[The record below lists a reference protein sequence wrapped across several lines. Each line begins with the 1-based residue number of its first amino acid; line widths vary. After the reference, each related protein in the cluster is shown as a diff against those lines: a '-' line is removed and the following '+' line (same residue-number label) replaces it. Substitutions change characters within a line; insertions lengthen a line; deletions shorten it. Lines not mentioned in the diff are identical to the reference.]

1 VSARAPAPPG
11 AAPGFRRT
19 VRLLLGAARRRAD
32 GRRRRQRELLGR
44 RAARPGSMRSDLGF
58 LLTVLVMAGLNVM
71 AAFLVKGAVGAG
83 ERVAAERQGW
93 VVVDGWF
100 ADQVAQVKRQVGL
113 RQLSPDLF
121 DTMLRGDIA
130 REATALA
137 AGSGGDEA
145 AVRQRLV
152 AAVRDGR
159 GRTLLA
165 RERAAPGL
173 TGLESAGPAAMLG
186 SLALLGWSAMLVL
199 QGEGLELDV
208 QRRRHPMWEWAFSHP
223 VPAGAVFL
231 AEMLAPIVVNP
242 VCYSAP
248 LLPAIL
254 YGSVYGPGG
263 GMLAAVLV
271 GVPLVVAAACLGR
284 ALDVAVMLRCAPRS
298 RGALVGVMGW
308 LGYSAL
314 LLLVVG
320 FYEVE
325 PAATALAGPLAG
337 VATLPWP
344 WLGLFLGRQ
353 ADGSFSFAAGVGA
366 CASLAALTVAA
377 SVSLGVWAARQG
389 LGGRAGRLD
398 AAPARRAAVGSR
410 QRSLRASS
418 EASKVEAPP
427 SSIGPQ
433 TPPKARLW
441 SPLLKRSRSRGG
453 SPLAG
458 LGGAAQRFRWPALA
472 IGMGSGGGAQAC
484 LLTGHSQGLA
494 ATERAARR
502 LGTAALYRKELKW
515 FARDRSA
522 IVQVLLL
529 PLTMLGFQLFNL
541 RGVLA
546 GAAGQ
551 WNTLCGGAVL
561 FGTYFLL
568 VLGPKSLASE
578 GAALWIAQ
586 TWPRGLEDLLRAK
599 AWLWT
604 CLSTGV
610 VALALGCAAWMFP
623 ADIAA
628 IALVGG
634 GWFLFARSMADKAVT
649 LATMPNAAGEPGPVP
664 RGRAWAAQ
672 LGTFTF
678 AVGVLTRQWPLAVT
692 GVVYS
697 TMTAAAMWQNFRA
710 RLPFLND
717 PWSERLPPAP
727 SLMHAMIAI
736 SILVEGGAV
745 LTGAVLVLAHG
756 TDLAVARAMIYAA
769 CAAVTAIG
777 TARFLAGRGVPWR
790 DVWVWPR
797 PGRQGDQPSDRP
809 GNPWAPPPWSWRRPD
824 VRTALRLARPLLAGA
839 ALGVGLGGLGRG
851 YVALLHRLPSTAE
864 ILARSDAQ
872 MAAVPHLHASYFA
885 MAVLVAPLAE
895 EYLFRGLLY
904 RALDR
909 EWGGWRAIAGSAA
922 FFAIYHPALSWL
934 PVGALGVANALLF
947 RRTGYLAPAVLLHMA
962 YNAVVL
968 A

>member
-1 VSARAPAPPG
+1 MS
-11 AAPGFRRT
+11 AAPGFWRT

-32 GRRRRQRELLGR
+32 GRRRRQRALLGQR
-44 RAARPGSMRSDLGF
+44 LGRAGGGWGGFGF
-58 LLTVLVMAGLNVM
+58 LLTVLLMAGLNVM
-71 AAFLVKGAVGAG
+71 AALLVKGAVDAG

-100 ADQVAQVKRQVGL
+100 ADQVAQDARNVRL

-121 DTMLRGDIA
+121 ETMLRPDIA
-130 REATALA
+130 REAADLA
-137 AGSGGDEA
+137 RAYNGDEA
-145 AVRQRLV
+145 AVRQRLA
-152 AAVRDGR
+152 AAVRDGG

-173 TGLESAGPAAMLG
+173 TGLETTGLAAMLG
-186 SLALLGWSAMLVL
+186 SLALLGWGAMLVL

-208 QRRRHPMWEWAFSHP
+208 QRRRHPMWEWVFSHP
-223 VPAGAVFL
+223 VPPGAVFL

-242 VCYSAP
+242 VCTSAP

-263 GMLAAVLV
+263 GLLAAGLV

-308 LGYSAL
+308 LGYMSL
-314 LLLVVG
+314 LLIVIG
-320 FYEVE
+320 FSGIER
-325 PAATALAGPLAG
+325 AAGALAGPLG
-337 VATLPWP
+337 RVAALPWP
-344 WLGLFLGRQ
+344 WLGLFLGRR

-377 SVSLGVWAARQG
+377 SVGLGVWAARQG
-389 LGGRAGRLD
+389 LGGRVGRLD
-398 AAPARRAAVGSR
+398 TAPGRRAAVAPAVGVEASGAR
-410 QRSLRASS
+410 MSGVRASGMR
-418 EASKVEAPP
+418 ASRGEAP
-427 SSIGPQ
+427 
-433 TPPKARLW
+433 
-441 SPLLKRSRSRGG
+441 
-453 SPLAG
+453 
-458 LGGAAQRFRWPALA
+458 GGA
-472 IGMGSGGGAQAC
+472 S
-484 LLTGHSQGLA
+484 LA
-494 ATERAARR
+494 AGFPGVARPAPSPEAERAGRR
-502 LGTAALYRKELKW
+502 IGTMALYRKELRW

-522 IVQVLLL
+522 IVQVVLL
-529 PLTMLGFQLFNL
+529 PLTMSGFQLFNL

-551 WNTLCGGAVL
+551 WNTLCGGAIL

-568 VLGPKSLASE
+568 ILGPKSLASE

-599 AWLWT
+599 AWLWA

-610 VALALGCAAWMFP
+610 VALALGAAAWMFP
-623 ADIAA
+623 ADAAA
-628 IALVGG
+628 IALVGA
-634 GWFLFARSMADKAVT
+634 GWFVFARSMANKAVT
-649 LATMPNAAGEPGPVP
+649 LATVPNAAGEPDPVP
-664 RGRAWAAQ
+664 RGRAWATQ
-672 LGTFTF
+672 LGTFPF
-678 AVGVLTRQWPLAVT
+678 AIGVLTRQWPLAVT
-692 GVVYS
+692 GIVYS
-697 TMTAAAMWQNFRA
+697 TVTAAAMWQNFRA

-727 SLMHAMIAI
+727 TLMHAMIAI
-736 SILVEGGAV
+736 SVLVEGGAV
-745 LTGAVLVLAHG
+745 LTGAALAFAHG
-756 TDLAVARAMIYAA
+756 IDLAVARAMIYAA
-769 CAAVTAIG
+769 CAAATAAG
-777 TARFLAGRGVPWR
+777 TARFLARRGVPWR
-790 DVWVWPR
+790 DVWLWPR
-797 PGRQGDQPSDRP
+797 GERP
-809 GNPWAPPPWSWRRPD
+809 GGKRAGGPGSPRAWSWRRPG
-824 VRTALRLARPLLAGA
+824 LRAGWRRARALLAGA

-851 YVALLHRLPSTAE
+851 YVALLHRLPGTAE
-864 ILARSDAQ
+864 VLARSNAQ

-909 EWGGWRAIAGSAA
+909 EWGGWRAVAGSAA

-934 PVGALGVANALLF
+934 PVATLGAANALLF
-947 RRTGYLAPAVLLHMA
+947 RRTGTLAPAVLLHMA